1 MEISR
6 PIAIILSVFTF
17 LVGLFIGRGM
27 GTDPT
32 QPSCPTYG
40 EASVLLQTS
49 TGYEMLQGSYRMD
62 DDCKV
67 TTSVK
72 NY

>member
-27 GTDPT
+27 DTEPT
-32 QPSCPTYG
+32 QLSCPTYG
-40 EASVLLQTS
+40 EASVLLQGMRCYKEATEWMMTVRS
-49 TGYEMLQGSYRMD
+49 PHL
-62 DDCKV
+62 
-67 TTSVK
+67 
-72 NY
+72 